1 MFHFNQKK
9 IFKTVFLFLFLV
21 GNISVCGALTIDNL
35 IKSTDNHNLL
45 IEADRQF
52 LNKFMNDIIVAKNN
66 RDPSITFSGSV
77 GANYQNSSG
86 SDNTYNPRNLNLSVN
101 KSIFDGYKTE
111 YSIDQ
116 ANELYKQAKYNFES
130 LRQRIFLEAIN
141 SYLDLIKLNKIEKIS
156 SDNLSLSKTYL
167 NYTQEEFKLGDAT
180 ELELEQAK
188 LDYEIN
194 KFNIQKIQKQID
206 DEEITL
212 NNYTNQ
218 KILNFT
224 YPNLDK
230 SSYGP
235 SLSSNLEFAINNNP
249 EILASNI
256 YLKVLQNEIFIVRS
270 ENLPKI
276 DMELGVSK
284 NWDSSSTI
292 DEVDEY
298 KILGKVTIPLY
309 ESKSVKLKESNINL
323 DILRN
328 EKLLQDKKLNLKKDI
343 TITWNNLFLLEEEFN
358 IAKKQIKI
366 NDKNLI
372 NKNESYDI
380 GVISNIELIDSK
392 IEYNNHMIEVEELN
406 NKMQKSHY
414 LFLSQLGN
422 LNIIK

>member
-1 MFHFNQKK
+1 
-9 IFKTVFLFLFLV
+9 
-21 GNISVCGALTIDNL
+21 
-35 IKSTDNHNLL
+35 
-45 IEADRQF
+45 
-52 LNKFMNDIIVAKNN
+52 MNDIIVAKNN

-116 ANELYKQAKYNFES
+116 ANELYKQAEYNFES

-167 NYTQEEFKLGDAT
+167 NYTQEEFKLGDTT

-235 SLSSNLEFAINNNP
+235 SLSSNLEFAISNNP

-284 NWDSSSTI
+284 NWDSSPTI

-380 GVISNIELIDSK
+380 GVISNIELIESK

-422 LNIIK
+422 LDIIK